1 MNEQIVKLIN
11 DYQPTQETIEIV
23 KRVPK
28 VFIVGIAGAG
38 KNVMI
43 NQLLKTDKFHYIVS
57 HVTRPPRENN
67 GTLEKEGVEYHFIT
81 MDQAFIM
88 LENHE
93 FVEAKW
99 VHRQN
104 AYATSPKEFT
114 DCESEGKVAIA
125 DIDVAGVEEYMKIS
139 PETTKPIFILPPDFS
154 TWQQR
159 FKSRYEGRLGE
170 GEFQRRMFTAA
181 QEIEQVLSKNYYS
194 IIINDDL
201 DDAVT
206 QVLSIA
212 NGEPQPDSAWRHGSK
227 VAHQLLEAMR
237 TSTR

>member
-1 MNEQIVKLIN
+1 MNEKIAKLIN
-11 DYQPTQETIEIV
+11 DYQPTQETVEII

-38 KNVMI
+38 KNAMI
-43 NQLLKTDKFHYIVS
+43 RELLKTDKFHYVVS

-67 GTLEKEGVEYHFIT
+67 GVLETDGVEYHFIT
-81 MDQAFIM
+81 MDQAISM

-104 AYATSPKEFT
+104 IYATSPQEFK
-114 DCESEGKVAIA
+114 DCETQQKAAIA
-125 DIDVAGVEEYMKIS
+125 DVDVAGVEEYMNIA
-139 PETTKPIFILPPDFS
+139 PENTKPIFILPPDFD

-159 FKSRYEGRLGE
+159 FKARYEGRLGE
-170 GEFQRRMFTAA
+170 GEFQRRMHTAA
-181 QEIEQVLSKNYYS
+181 QEIEHVLGKHYYS

-201 DDAVT
+201 KDAA
-206 QVLSIA
+206 QQIESIA
-212 NGEPQPDSAWRHGSK
+212 DGEEQSDIAWQRGSK
-227 VAHQLLEAMR
+227 VAHELLEAIR
-237 TSTR
+237 ASTH